1 MNQDDIQYVLEL
13 LEDAVINRDW
23 DLVEEA
29 QMYLQDFS
37 SVDKKSKYH
46 DEE

>member
-13 LEDAVINRDW
+13 LGDAVSSRDW
-23 DLVEEA
+23 DLIEEA

-37 SVDKKSKYH
+37 LTDKKSKYR